1 MKTFKSKRKKLSAIW
16 RIENRLILVIV
27 MELFGPTRGENYK
40 KLSFHN
46 HDIPKSKPSIWEA
59 SSLAPGKFNIKS
71 FFWMKS
77 NFREFAILCLV
88 ATDKTVASGIRRCSH
103 ANLAISTH
111 SQGNTLVLVI
121 SIIADFLVSLLDQI
135 FMHFRLF
142 VCQRR
147 HNFHGR
153 VVPLE
158 CYQQP

>member
-1 MKTFKSKRKKLSAIW
+1 
-16 RIENRLILVIV
+16 
-27 MELFGPTRGENYK
+27 
-40 KLSFHN
+40 
-46 HDIPKSKPSIWEA
+46 
-59 SSLAPGKFNIKS
+59 
-71 FFWMKS
+71 MKS

-88 ATDKTVASGIRRCSH
+88 ATDKTVASGIRRCPH

-121 SIIADFLVSLLDQI
+121 SIIADFLISLLDQL

-158 CYQQP
+158 CYQQPKKKAQRRNVTLELSELLILLMKGKVS